1 LRLNGQRARALDG
14 SAEAEAKVRATR
26 EARPVAA
33 KLKRTRLW

>member
-14 SAEAEAKVRATR
+14 SAEADVRATR